1 MWQVPTKSVQKILDE
16 TNLKAV
22 AELYNAK
29 GKPFGQIIVGEP
41 LGKSTM
47 KHRDLIQLEMII
59 NLVASVIDSGKHL
72 RA

>member
-1 MWQVPTKSVQKILDE
+1 MDE

-29 GKPFGQIIVGEP
+29 GKPFGQIIVGKP

-47 KHRDLIQLEMII
+47 EHRDLIQLEMII